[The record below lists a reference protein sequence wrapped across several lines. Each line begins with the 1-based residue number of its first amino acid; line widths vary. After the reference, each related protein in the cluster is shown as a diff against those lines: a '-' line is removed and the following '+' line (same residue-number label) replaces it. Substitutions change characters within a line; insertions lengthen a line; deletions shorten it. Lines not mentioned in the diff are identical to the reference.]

1 MPLHIKRN
9 DLTLVIADSDG
20 VLGIEAPVPCSFADC
35 NLAWDRILR
44 IDIVDRFRRNDVSL
58 FMVLRG
64 LTTLAALATLAE
76 KC

>member
-1 MPLHIKRN
+1 MPLHITRN
-9 DLTLVIADSDG
+9 DLTLLVADSNG

-44 IDIVDRFRRNDVSL
+44 IDIVDRFRRSDVSRFL
-58 FMVLRG
+58 VLRG
-64 LTTLAALATLAE
+64 STSLAALATLAE